1 MRKMFFCR
9 RINMLESRLNGHW
22 KGLDF
27 QAFTSCVVL
36 LRSLSLSELCFLLC
50 KMQIVISA
58 LGAEFDDELK
68 SQPEVTPPLVS
79 HTSAKAPPAALGW

>member
-1 MRKMFFCR
+1 MRKMFFYR

-22 KGLDF
+22 KGLDS

-36 LRSLSLSELCFLLC
+36 LTSLSLSELCFLLY
-50 KMQIVISA
+50 KMQIVTSA

-68 SQPEVTPPLVS
+68 SQHEMTPPLVS
-79 HTSAKAPPAALGW
+79 QASAEAPPAALG

>member
-1 MRKMFFCR
+1 MRKTFFC

-27 QAFTSCVVL
+27 QALTSCVVL
-36 LRSLSLSELCFLLC
+36 LRSLSPSELSFLLC

-58 LGAEFDDELK
+58 LGAESDDELK

-79 HTSAKAPPAALGW
+79 HTSAEAPPAALGW